1 MTLYSMTRAS
11 PFHHDSGWNSH
22 CKGINRGVFRCVLF
36 RQSPSASGVL
46 SLVFSHVASRPGA
59 APRSAW
65 WPGDDAGPAISS
77 PGMGAAH
84 VFFGSGAD
92 SLYVRLVIGLSAI
105 FGGRLVQQMARDN
118 GFKVGRDD
126 LDGGY
131 A

>member
-1 MTLYSMTRAS
+1 MCTIS
-11 PFHHDSGWNSH
+11 PISQCIWGDFSRVFPCRFNTA
-22 CKGINRGVFRCVLF
+22 NRL
-36 RQSPSASGVL
+36 
-46 SLVFSHVASRPGA
+46 HVAL
-59 APRSAW
+59 
-65 WPGDDAGPAISS
+65 GDDAGPAISS

-92 SLYVRLVIGLSAI
+92 SLYVRLVIGLTAV
-105 FGGRLVQQMARDN
+105 FGGRLVDN